1 MKILL
6 LLTFFSFSAMA
17 ISLEGRFIDKND
29 KCSILINEIQ
39 LSTKYLLPVKCEM
52 FLVDKYKYKFEID
65 EKSCPY
71 KVKKVGIIAPGL
83 DTKTFNIS
91 DLSNKC
97 SIKK

>member
-6 LLTFFSFSAMA
+6 LLTFFSSSALA
-17 ISLEGRFIDKND
+17 LSLEGRFIDKDD
-29 KCSILINEIQ
+29 KCSILINEKQ
-39 LSTKYLLPVKCEM
+39 LSNNYILPVKCEM
-52 FLVDKYKYKFEID
+52 FLIDKYKYQFEID
-65 EKSCPY
+65 DKSCPY
-71 KVKKVGIIAPGL
+71 KVKKIGIIAPGV